1 MHAPPEASS
10 LSGALVAVRSVVGA
24 WAVPSSAVIA
34 IEALSAGERAAV
46 ALDVARL
53 LGSSESSLPDAS
65 RVVVLDVAGRRLR
78 LLTRGA
84 LSLLEAGQ
92 VQLLAVPGALATPLI
107 SHVGVEGG
115 SPTLCVL
122 SPERLLEVAHAED
135 PDA

>member
-1 MHAPPEASS
+1 MQAPPEPSR
-10 LSGALVAVRSVVGA
+10 LKGALVAVRGAGGA
-24 WAVPSSAVIA
+24 WAVPGSAVVA
-34 IEALSAGERAAV
+34 IEASAAGTREA
-46 ALDVARL
+46 ALDVAQWF
-53 LGSSESSLPDAS
+53 GESEPAAAETS
-65 RVVVLDVAGRRLR
+65 RVLVLDVAGRRVR

-84 LSLLEAGQ
+84 LSLLEPGQ
-92 VQLLAVPGALATPLI
+92 VQLLVVPEALATPLI